1 MGYTK
6 LFSEII
12 TSTIWAEP
20 DETRIVWITMLAL
33 KDKWG
38 VVGATMPGLAHMA
51 RVDVEVC
58 RKAIEKFLG
67 PDPDSRT
74 PDHEGRRIEVVDGG
88 WRILNH
94 EKYRRLMS
102 ADERR
107 EYLAEK
113 QREYRSRQQVV
124 NKSKQESTVS
134 THTDADTKADA
145 YSDIGAIRPK
155 PRAARAAPA
164 VADSDFLEELSK
176 SPAYE
181 GIDVR
186 REFEKMKAWACT
198 NKKLPSRRRLVNW
211 LNRAERPMNGSG
223 YQPHAPLARNGTK
236 EPPGWKAWL
245 NHRRSD
251 SPLATGGER
260 EAHDWFSIDRASQE
274 IILNGMKDEPI

>member
-38 VVGATMPGLAHMA
+38 IVGATVPGLAHLA

-58 RKAIEKFLG
+58 RRAVDKFLG

-74 PDHEGRRIEVVDGG
+74 PDNEGRRIEVVEGG

-107 EYLAEK
+107 EYLAQK
-113 QREYRSRQQVV
+113 QREHRARQQSV
-124 NKSKQESTVS
+124 NTSKQPSTGVTKESTSASVS
-134 THTDADTKADA
+134 VSVSESLPFGSEGFAEVWKEFEQHRVEIKKPL
-145 YSDIGAIRPK
+145 RPTSRK
-155 PRAARAAPA
+155 RCLLELKDMGEERA
-164 VADSDFLEELSK
+164 VAAIKFTVAK
-176 SPAYE
+176 GWQ
-181 GIDVR
+181 GIREPETADDKRHSSRLPWQR
-186 REFEKMKAWACT
+186 RETTEEEHK
-198 NKKLPSRRRLVNW
+198 
-211 LNRAERPMNGSG
+211 NG
-223 YQPHAPLARNGTK
+223 
-236 EPPGWKAWL
+236 
-245 NHRRSD
+245 
-251 SPLATGGER
+251 
-260 EAHDWFSIDRASQE
+260 F
-274 IILNGMKDEPI
+274 

>member
-38 VVGATMPGLAHMA
+38 IVGATVPGLAHMA

-67 PDPDSRT
+67 PDADSRT
-74 PDHEGRRIEVVDGG
+74 PDFEGRRIEVVEGG
-88 WRILNH
+88 WRLLNH
-94 EKYRRLMS
+94 EKYRRLLS

-113 QREYRSRQQVV
+113 QREHRARQQTV
-124 NKSKQESTVS
+124 NKRSDSSTRS
-134 THTDADTKADA
+134 THADADTKADA
-145 YSDIGAIRPK
+145 AKTGGAV
-155 PRAARAAPA
+155 APA
-164 VADSDFLEELSK
+164 ASDSDFIEELSK

-211 LNRAERPMNGSG
+211 LNRVERPMNSA
-223 YQPHAPLARNGTK
+223 QPHQK
-236 EPPGWKAWL
+236 ERKGQGEPSGWKAWL

-251 SPLATGGER
+251 SPLASGGER
-260 EAHDWFSIDRASQE
+260 EAHDWGQIDRGSQDS
-274 IILNGMKDEPI
+274 IIQGMKQEPI

>member
-38 VVGATMPGLAHMA
+38 IVGATVPGLAHMA

-58 RKAIEKFLG
+58 RKAIEKFMG

-74 PDHEGRRIEVVDGG
+74 PDYEGRRIEVVEGG

-107 EYLAEK
+107 EYLAQK
-113 QREYRSRQQVV
+113 QREFRARQQYV
-124 NKSKQESTVS
+124 NNRKQESTVS
-134 THTDADTKADA
+134 THSDADTEADA
-145 YSDIGAIRPK
+145 YKDIGAVCPK
-155 PRAARAAPA
+155 PRVAKATPAPQ
-164 VADSDFLEELSK
+164 ADSDFIEELAK

-186 REFEKMKAWACT
+186 REFEKMKAWSMT
-198 NKKLPSRRRLVNW
+198 NKKVPSRRRFVNW
-211 LNRAERPMNGSG
+211 LNRVEKPMNG
-223 YQPHAPLARNGTK
+223 YQPHKSAARASA
-236 EPPGWKAWL
+236 EPQGWKAWI
-245 NHRRSD
+245 NREWPD
-251 SPLATGGER
+251 SAMASGGSR
-260 EAHDWFSIDRASQE
+260 EAHDWFALDRTIQQE
-274 IILNGMKDEPI
+274 ILKGMEGDLTT